1 MSKSW
6 FSFAFDCLSIL
17 TLGRKTIRTLSTKPR
32 LSSYFK
38 LFLAVLVLYYIL
50 QDKSVPLHIRRA
62 FYDAHSEMDHTTSK
76 LQAAAEDLKK
86 CLENVLHEDDL
97 NKRASSMT
105 DAHYQ
110 SLKQIFAGG
119 IGHKDSAMLHWL
131 QLSMNLENPGQGNVF
146 YEACKREEQ
155 D

>member
-1 MSKSW
+1 
-6 FSFAFDCLSIL
+6 
-17 TLGRKTIRTLSTKPR
+17 
-32 LSSYFK
+32 
-38 LFLAVLVLYYIL
+38 
-50 QDKSVPLHIRRA
+50 
-62 FYDAHSEMDHTTSK
+62 MDHTTSK

-105 DAHYQ
+105 DAHYK
-110 SLKQIFAGG
+110 SLKQIFAEG

-146 YEACKREEQ
+146 TRLFYEACKREEQ
-155 D
+155 DLIKRHE